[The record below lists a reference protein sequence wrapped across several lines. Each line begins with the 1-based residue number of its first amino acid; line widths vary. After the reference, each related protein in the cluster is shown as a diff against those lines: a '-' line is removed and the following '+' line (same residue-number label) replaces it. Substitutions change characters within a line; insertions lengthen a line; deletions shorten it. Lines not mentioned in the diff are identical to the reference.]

1 MNLLDPN
8 TFHRLVS
15 RRMCF
20 FLINAVAIGVLLFH
34 NQLRTDFDSIFGC
47 VFALTILNVGAY
59 LSARKYKDWK

>member
-15 RRMCF
+15 RKMAF
-20 FLINAVAIGVLLFH
+20 FLLNAGAISVMFFD
-34 NQLRTDFDSIFGC
+34 NKLRDNFDSIFGC

-59 LSARKYKDWK
+59 ISARKYKDWK